1 MIPEK
6 DLEALLRNRL
16 HDTMPS
22 QKIDDLVS
30 EIKSLGDGW
39 EEVTAAHRDMGYSMS
54 VNCADICWFADHV
67 YQGDAIR
74 LYCKK
79 KVAVTS

>member
-6 DLEALLRNRL
+6 ELEALLRNRL
-16 HDTMPS
+16 HETMPS

-39 EEVTAAHRDMGYSMS
+39 EEVSVSHRDMGYSMK
-54 VNCADICWFADHV
+54 
-67 YQGDAIR
+67 R
-74 LYCKK
+74 L
-79 KVAVTS
+79 A

>member
-16 HDTMPS
+16 NDSMPS

-39 EEVTAAHRDMGYSMS
+39 EEVTVTHRDMGYSMS
-54 VNCADICWFADHV
+54 VNCSDICWFADHV
-67 YQGDAIR
+67 YQGEAIK

>member
-16 HDTMPS
+16 HETMPS
-22 QKIDDLVS
+22 QKIDEMVS

-39 EEVTAAHRDMGYSMS
+39 EEVTVGHRDTGYSMS

-67 YQGDAIR
+67 YQGEVIK
-74 LYCKK
+74 LYSKK
-79 KVAVTS
+79 KVAATS